1 MSCARGKLIMCRTP
15 KKRINDECLY
25 LTRTASRLGG
35 SIFYTE
41 AVKIKIM
48 PFSKL
53 FTDLLRACIR
63 SVCISDVLIPAG
75 AYAHLLQSHL
85 RREFLTKLGRSE
97 LRAWCTAALTV
108 TRSTH
113 LVLVSPGTAR
123 TKADIHHPRI
133 LHVLIRII
141 LKRAQVVVLP
151 KPILLYRKMWGW
163 HYLNELLQGE
173 AGRGFM
179 AHEAFHSNCPLS
191 MPLSVPVG
199 LLCSRCK
206 VATSLVLPNDSVCVG
221 RHHSLAYFCKTKHCY
236 TMVYG
241 SIHTGICT
249 FNRLAEAL
257 SHCTCYNRNNSVLCF
272 N

>member
-1 MSCARGKLIMCRTP
+1 MSCAHVVSSSCAGHQK
-15 KKRINDECLY
+15 KKRINDACLF
-25 LTRTASRLGG
+25 LTHTASRLGG

-85 RREFLTKLGRSE
+85 RREFLTKPGHSE

-151 KPILLYRKMWGW
+151 KPILLYRKM
-163 HYLNELLQGE
+163 
-173 AGRGFM
+173 
-179 AHEAFHSNCPLS
+179 
-191 MPLSVPVG
+191 
-199 LLCSRCK
+199 
-206 VATSLVLPNDSVCVG
+206 
-221 RHHSLAYFCKTKHCY
+221 
-236 TMVYG
+236 
-241 SIHTGICT
+241 
-249 FNRLAEAL
+249 
-257 SHCTCYNRNNSVLCF
+257 
-272 N
+272 